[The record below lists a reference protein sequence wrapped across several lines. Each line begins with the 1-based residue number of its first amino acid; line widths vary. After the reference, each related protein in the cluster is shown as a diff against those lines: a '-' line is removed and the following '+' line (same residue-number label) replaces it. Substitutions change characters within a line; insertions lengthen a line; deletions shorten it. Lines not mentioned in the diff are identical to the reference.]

1 MIFSNN
7 KIGSR
12 LKTSLDFGH
21 VQLTIQGV
29 RPQDSGIYTCKATN
43 KLGEA
48 VSTTSIKVDGKRL
61 LSLFPT
67 NLQKASETA
76 LLTKKSSRDSSETN
90 H

>member
-1 MIFSNN
+1 MYTLYHYFTSFL
-7 KIGSR
+7 KSPGSR

-48 VSTTSIKVDGKRL
+48 VSTTSIKVDGKRRQRVL
-61 LSLFPT
+61 
-67 NLQKASETA
+67 NQRAYKTA
-76 LLTKKSSRDSSETN
+76 LFSRAFFLD
-90 H
+90 